1 MGRTEVKREIMF
13 ADRKSSLFCWENS
26 YDDGGSYIQILI
38 LVLNKSY
45 TEEVAIIQNSDN
57 LPALTLKKANGIF
70 SKLDFRYVLRGDQ
83 VQFFDHDLIKFVNT
97 LDNRGRRIML
107 LELDVD

>member
-1 MGRTEVKREIMF
+1 M
-13 ADRKSSLFCWENS
+13 
-26 YDDGGSYIQILI
+26 

-70 SKLDFRYVLRGDQ
+70 GKLDFRDVSRGDQ
-83 VQFFDHDLIKFVNT
+83 VQFFDDELVKFVNI
-97 LDNRGRRIML
+97 LDNRVRRIML
-107 LELDVD
+107 LDLDVD